1 MQLQRILLV
10 PTIFIIIASGFGFN
24 PLTAILPGVTPL
36 LLPGVCLVVLLFM
49 HMTQTH
55 ALTQALTRA
64 ETDREAWRDV
74 ATRQE
79 AMQHT
84 VTQLTEAVHTAQ
96 QTLGEHETL
105 LPGRLFLLQRRYEE
119 AVKTLQQNI
128 EQLPTSLDA
137 RWLLGEALFGL
148 KRYTEALPHLQ
159 AGLATENAHRL
170 ALTAQCEQALGHYED
185 AEQRIVRLIEV
196 RGEARQED
204 LVTLG
209 SIQSAL
215 DPQRA
220 ADTLEHALGLNPL
233 NSAAR
238 YQLIDL
244 KMRIGAYEEAI
255 ELATEGL
262 ERNPTDIGCF
272 VSRSEALFRR
282 GWAEDE
288 KDILHDLMLAQAKNR
303 KDYNIYRLRGALHQR
318 QASRADNAADIRQ
331 ALQHALEAYEEGLR
345 NVPGKFQAHLLAAES
360 RILLQLHRFS
370 ESVKTAQR
378 AVEHHPGHVSN
389 HLALALAQLAARQWR
404 PATRTTEKGMQ
415 WAGWGGRIWLTAI
428 SIFAHTCA
436 GTDPRTLRA
445 QCTALAT
452 ELDGDKRDFTL
463 SETWETVRDVLR
475 ETTNDIADING
486 TLVRDTIAML
496 ESTMSPSEYRHTWG
510 TR

>member
-1 MQLQRILLV
+1 MQLQRILLILTLLT
-10 PTIFIIIASGFGFN
+10 TIVGGFDLN
-24 PLTAILPGVTPL
+24 PLTIILPGVAPF
-36 LLPGVCLVVLLFM
+36 LLPGVCLVAFLGVHLT
-49 HMTQTH
+49 HTH
-55 ALTQALTRA
+55 ALTQAWTQA
-64 ETDREAWRDV
+64 ETDREAWHEV
-74 ATRQE
+74 TTQLAV
-79 AMQHT
+79 MQQT
-84 VTQLTEAVHTAQ
+84 VTHLTEAAQTTQ
-96 QTLGEHETL
+96 QTLSEYETL
-105 LPGRLFLLQRRYEE
+105 LPGRLLLLQRRYEE
-119 AVKTLQQNI
+119 AVKTLQQNV

-148 KRYTEALPHLQ
+148 KRYTEALPHLH
-159 AGLATENAHRL
+159 AGLVVENEHRL
-170 ALTAQCEQALGHYED
+170 ALMAQCEQALGHYED
-185 AEQRIVRLIEV
+185 AEQRIMRLIDI

-209 SIQSAL
+209 SIQSAS

-220 ADTLEHALGLNPL
+220 ADTLEQALALNPL

-238 YQLIDL
+238 YQLIEL
-244 KMRIGAYEEAI
+244 KMRTGAYEEAI

-272 VSRSEALFRR
+272 VSRAEAYFRR
-282 GWAEDE
+282 GWTEDE
-288 KDILHDLMLAQAKNR
+288 KAILHDLMLAQAKNR
-303 KDYNIYRLRGALHQR
+303 KDYNIYRLRGALYQR
-318 QASRADNAADIRQ
+318 QASRADNATDIRQ

-345 NVPGKFQAHLLAAES
+345 NAPGKFQAHLLAAES
-360 RILLQLHRFS
+360 RILLQLRRFS
-370 ESVKTAQR
+370 EAVKTAQR

-404 PATRTTEKGMQ
+404 AVTRTTGKGMQ

-428 SIFAHTCA
+428 SIFAHACA
-436 GTDPRTLRA
+436 GVDPETLRA

-475 ETTNDIADING
+475 ESTIGIGDANG
-486 TLVRDTIAML
+486 TLVRDTIALL
-496 ESTMSPSEYRHTWG
+496 ESTMSPREYRHTWG